1 MASLSSAF
9 RRIALAAPLFAAV
22 PMAMA
27 FPHIAR
33 AQGDDAPKVVVSIK
47 PIHSL
52 ASAIMKDIGA
62 PVLLVEG
69 ASSPHAYS
77 LRPSEARAL
86 RDADLVVYVSHSL
99 EGFLQKP
106 LQTLSEKSH
115 QLELIEAEGLS
126 LRQMRE
132 GGTWEAHD
140 HGDHEDHEDHAEH
153 EEHEHEDHKDHDH
166 EAPDH
171 TDHGH
176 NDHGHNDHD
185 HDHDD
190 GQETHGE
197 EDHHHEHGAIDP
209 HIWMDPA
216 NGARIATAI
225 ADELAKIDPDHAK
238 DYQANLKTL
247 LASLTTLGNHLRQ
260 EIAPIQGKPY
270 VVFHD
275 AYQYLE
281 AGFGLTAVGSITVSP
296 DQKPGAKRLHEIEDK
311 IRDTG
316 AVCIFAEPQFRPA
329 VVQAVVSD
337 TGIHAGTLDPL
348 GAEIDAG
355 PDAYQK
361 ILEQNIAALVNCLGK
376 GS

>member
-1 MASLSSAF
+1 
-9 RRIALAAPLFAAV
+9 
-22 PMAMA
+22 
-27 FPHIAR
+27 
-33 AQGDDAPKVVVSIK
+33 
-47 PIHSL
+47 
-52 ASAIMKDIGA
+52 
-62 PVLLVEG
+62 
-69 ASSPHAYS
+69 
-77 LRPSEARAL
+77 
-86 RDADLVVYVSHSL
+86 
-99 EGFLQKP
+99 
-106 LQTLSEKSH
+106 
-115 QLELIEAEGLS
+115 
-126 LRQMRE
+126 
-132 GGTWEAHD
+132 
-140 HGDHEDHEDHAEH
+140 
-153 EEHEHEDHKDHDH
+153 
-166 EAPDH
+166 
-171 TDHGH
+171 
-176 NDHGHNDHD
+176 
-185 HDHDD
+185 
-190 GQETHGE
+190 
-197 EDHHHEHGAIDP
+197 
-209 HIWMDPA
+209 MDPA